1 MFKVGDYVTRKKYN
15 NDILFKIKEIRNDKI
30 ILCGVDY
37 RLIADASSD
46 DLVLRTR
53 SVKDKTEYDLVR
65 KLDTSDCFYIPGVIL
80 HIDSDEDY
88 LKECLD
94 YYKKQKVKCFGYIF
108 NEKEYSKNLER
119 LINKHKPNI
128 LVITGHDA
136 YNKKNNKYKNSKY
149 FEECVL
155 KAKEINSNL
164 IIISGACQSD
174 FNSLIKCGSSFAS
187 SPAHI
192 NIHALDPAIIAAYIA
207 LSDKNKTIDLD
218 LILSKTKYGKD
229 GIGGIESNGVMLVGM
244 PRKE

>member
-15 NDILFKIKEIRNDKI
+15 NDILFKIKEIKDNKI
-30 ILCGVDY
+30 ILCGVDI

-53 SVKDKTEYDLVR
+53 SMREKRDYDLVR
-65 KLDTSDCFYIPGVIL
+65 SLDTSECFYIPGVIL
-80 HIDSDEDY
+80 HIDSDKDY
-88 LKECLD
+88 LEQCLE
-94 YYKKQKVKCFGYIF
+94 YYKKQKVKCYGYVF
-108 NEKEYSKNLER
+108 NEKEYLKNIER
-119 LINKHKPNI
+119 LINKHKPNV

-149 FEECVL
+149 FEESVSFVHS
-155 KAKEINSNL
+155 KFPNI

-174 FNSLIKCGSSFAS
+174 FNSLIRCGSSFAS
-187 SPAHI
+187 SPSHI
-192 NIHALDPAIIAAYIA
+192 NIHALDPAIIASFIA

-244 PRKE
+244 PRKD